1 MMETKKRT
9 DTGFTL
15 IELLVVLAIT
25 GLVMTAI
32 YNTFRFQQQ
41 SYSLQRQM
49 VAMEQNLRSAM
60 IMMEKE
66 IRMAGCDPFG
76 IAGAGIVTAGASTI
90 QFTMDLNYD
99 SDVNDNDENITYSL
113 YTTDGIQKLGRKEL
127 AGTNQA
133 VAEHMKSLQFI
144 YLDADGFATSTL
156 SRIRSVQITLE
167 ANTANV
173 KPERTEQLT
182 TLINCRNLGL

>member
-1 MMETKKRT
+1 METKKRT

-15 IELLVVLAIT
+15 IELLVVLAIS

-32 YNTFRFQQQ
+32 YTTFRFQQQ

-76 IAGAGIVTAGASTI
+76 IAGAGIVTANASTI

-99 SDVNDNDENITYSL
+99 SDVNDNDERITYSL
-113 YTTDGIQKLGRKEL
+113 YTTDGVQKLGRREQ
-127 AGTNQA
+127 AGPNQA
-133 VAEHMKSLQFI
+133 VAEHMKSQQFI
-144 YLDADGFATSTL
+144 YLDGDGFPTSTL
-156 SRIRSVQITLE
+156 SRIRSVRITLE
-167 ANTANV
+167 AKTANV

-182 TLINCRNLGL
+182 TLIKCRNLGL

>member
-1 MMETKKRT
+1 METKKRT

-15 IELLVVLAIT
+15 IELLVVLAIS

-32 YNTFRFQQQ
+32 YTTFRFQQQ

-60 IMMEKE
+60 IMMVKE

-76 IAGAGIVTAGASTI
+76 IAGAGIVTAGANTI

-99 SDVNDNDENITYSL
+99 SDVNDNGENITYSL
-113 YTTDGIQKLGRKEL
+113 YTPTDGIQKLGRKEP

-133 VAEHMKSLQFI
+133 VAEHLKSLQFI
-144 YLDADGFATSTL
+144 YLDADGIATSTL

-182 TLINCRNLGL
+182 TLIKCRNLGL

>member
-1 MMETKKRT
+1 METKKRT

-113 YTTDGIQKLGRKEL
+113 YTTDGIQKLGRKEQ

-156 SRIRSVQITLE
+156 SRIRSVRITLE

-182 TLINCRNLGL
+182 TLIKCRNLGL